1 MGSAGNDEP
10 SRPDVAE
17 WAKPAVGDE
26 VLSNARIVIVEDQ
39 PANVALLTRMMQA
52 AGIREIH
59 GVTDPRAAVQRCTE
73 ADADLML
80 LDWHMPAM
88 DGLEVLMALRAA
100 LSPQDFLPVIVLTAD
115 DDPAVRDQALAM
127 GAKDF
132 LTKPFDL
139 AEVTLRVRNLLET
152 RALHQHVQ
160 RHNAS
165 LQADLSRRME
175 QEQRQA
181 ADRQEK
187 LERIQTVLGGDALTM
202 VFQPIVDLRSAE
214 VVGVEALARFHCEP
228 QRPPNVWFDEAACV
242 GRGPD
247 LELAAVRA
255 ALRQLDA
262 FPTTQFVSVNVSPE
276 TAITPELGQLFDGVP
291 AQRTVLELTEHAPVS
306 DYDRLL
312 PALDAL
318 RGRGVRIAIDDTG
331 AGYSHLRHVLHVRP
345 EIIKLDIGLTRGI
358 SDDPARRALATALVA
373 FGREIGATVVA
384 EGIETPEEFTTLV
397 ELGVPLGQGYYLG
410 RPGPPPEAD
419 SVAKVTEPT
428 SR

>member
-1 MGSAGNDEP
+1 MGSAGNEEP
-10 SRPDVAE
+10 RHPDAVD
-17 WAKPAVGDE
+17 WATPAVGDA

-59 GVTDPRAAVQRCTE
+59 GVTDPRVAVQRCTE
-73 ADADLML
+73 AGADLML
-80 LDWHMPAM
+80 LDWHMPGM

-100 LSPQDFLPVIVLTAD
+100 LSAEDFLPVIVLTAD
-115 DDPAVRDQALAM
+115 EDPTVRDRALAM

-160 RHNAS
+160 RHNAT
-165 LQADLSRRME
+165 LQADLNRRME
-175 QEQRQA
+175 QEQREA
-181 ADRQEK
+181 AERQEK
-187 LERIQTVLGGDALTM
+187 VERIQSVLDGDALMM
-202 VFQPIVDLRSAE
+202 VFQPIVDLRSE
-214 VVGVEALARFHCEP
+214 KILGVEALARFHCEP
-228 QRPPNVWFDEAACV
+228 QRPPNVWFDEAAFV
-242 GRGPD
+242 GRGAD

-255 ALRQLDA
+255 ALRHLDA
-262 FPTTQFVSVNVSPE
+262 FPTTHLVSVNVSPE
-276 TAITPELGQLFDGVP
+276 TAIALELQQLLERVP
-291 AQRTVLELTEHAPVS
+291 AQRIVLELTEHAPVS

-345 EIIKLDIGLTRGI
+345 EIIKLDMGLTQGI

-373 FGREIGATVVA
+373 FGQEIGATIVA
-384 EGIETPEEFTTLV
+384 EGIETREEFTTLV

-410 RPGPPPEAD
+410 RPAPPPESD
-419 SVAKVTEPT
+419 SAAAVTAPAG
-428 SR
+428 R